1 MIPDNSKVEINRK
14 MVGKTVMVVS
24 QGAHW
29 TGVVSDV
36 LDEKTFKVTDI
47 KGQDKSV
54 DIFDIRSV

>member
-1 MIPDNSKVEINRK
+1 MTPDNSKVDINKK
-14 MVGKTVMVVS
+14 MVGKTVLVVS
-24 QGAHW
+24 QGNNW

-47 KGQDKSV
+47 KGENKSV